1 MAGHFGRDKNQSLLE
16 ERYYWPSLVD
26 LLQDAEFVRCLKLKR
41 EKHDAGLYTPV
52 PIRRMP
58 WVDISMHFVLGFD
71 KDKERTHRANSAKDV
86 SWKDS

>member
-1 MAGHFGRDKNQSLLE
+1 MRGSDQVACRHVFKLYGLTIAKNVGRLIHGDGCFAGQGVVYETL
-16 ERYYWPSLVD
+16 
-26 LLQDAEFVRCLKLKR
+26 
-41 EKHDAGLYTPV
+41 

-71 KDKERTHRANSAKDV
+71 KDKERTHRENSAKDV